1 VPGPQGIQGIQGI
14 QGPPGPAPIDA
25 LAFNGLQING
35 AMEISQE
42 RGTAVLALASG
53 SGQFVLDLWTA
64 AFQSGVAAFQ
74 TGQAAHGD
82 LALPMMPQCISLRAT
97 TAMSSVGATEYTII
111 YTQFEG
117 YRIKRLG
124 FGTAKAMPITLGF
137 WVKASIPGTLA
148 MVLRNGAA
156 ANRSYVVDLAITA
169 ANVFEY
175 KKVTIPG
182 DTTGTWLQANQDALF
197 AMFSFACGSNFQ
209 TAPGAWVA
217 GNKLGTANTTNFFAT
232 ANNQVQVTGFSAF
245 AGIDAPDA
253 AHSHLVQ
260 RTSDEE
266 ITRCARCYQK
276 SYPYDM
282 PPGTIT
288 DNGKSLM
295 IWTAGGG
302 YHAWP
307 ITYAT
312 RMRSPPT
319 IMAYSNAT
327 GAANRLRDDTNA
339 VDRAASIS
347 ASSEVGFSVYTDLG
361 GTAVAALGCQWV
373 ADARSNPSALQRPR
387 APSEVGN
394 PADA

>member
-1 VPGPQGIQGIQGI
+1 
-14 QGPPGPAPIDA
+14 
-25 LAFNGLQING
+25 
-35 AMEISQE
+35 MEISQE
-42 RGTAVLALASG
+42 RGTAALALPSG
-53 SGQFVLDLWTA
+53 SGQFVLDLWTGA
-64 AFQSGVAAFQ
+64 VQSGVAAFVA
-74 TGQAAHGD
+74 GQAAHAD
-82 LALPMMPQCISLRAT
+82 PALPMMPQCLTLRAS
-97 TAMSSVGATEYTII
+97 TAMSSVGATEYTMI

-117 YRIKRLG
+117 SRIMRLG

-137 WVKASIPGTLA
+137 WVKASIPGTMAL
-148 MVLRNGAA
+148 VLRNGAA
-156 ANRSYVVDLAITA
+156 ANRSYVVDVPITA

-182 DTTGTWLQANQDALF
+182 DTTGTWQQSNQDALF
-197 AMFSFACGSNFQ
+197 AMFTFACGSNMQ
-209 TAPGAWVA
+209 IAPGAWVA
-217 GNKLGTANTTNFFAT
+217 GNKLGTANTTNFFTT
-232 ANNQVQVTGFSAF
+232 ANNRVQVTGFSAF
-245 AGIDAPDA
+245 AGTDAPDA

-260 RTSDEE
+260 RASDEE
-266 ITRCARCYQK
+266 IARCARYYQK

-282 PPGTIT
+282 PPGTVT

-319 IMAYSNAT
+319 ITAYSNTT
-327 GAANRLRDDTNA
+327 GAPNRLRDDTNA
-339 VDRAASIS
+339 VDRTASIS

-387 APSEVGN
+387 APFEVGN